1 MTVDIDKYLGTWY
14 EFARIKNNFEPNFK
28 NVTAQYLMQI
38 DGSIKVINSGF
49 VNGELKQIIGTAIKT
64 DNDNV
69 LKVSFFPDVYSEYR
83 ILFVD
88 DDYQYALVGGED
100 KNNLWMLARNNNFNK
115 DIYNKFIN
123 IALSYNYN
131 VENLIFDEII

>member
-28 NVTAQYLMQI
+28 NVNAQYLMQI

-100 KNNLWMLARNNNFNK
+100 KNHLWMLARNNN
-115 DIYNKFIN
+115 FIN

-131 VENLIFDEII
+131 VENVTINDGVPLQML